1 MALCPVLAVRTDYK
15 IVQGMVSS
23 VYSPVIILTLLVSNV
38 KVLHEKMNSSICQVN
53 VFFPSMC
60 IFCHFNIFVIKL

>member
-15 IVQGMVSS
+15 IVQGMVFS
-23 VYSPVIILTLLVSNV
+23 VYFPVIILTLLVSNV

-53 VFFPSMC
+53 VFFHLC
-60 IFCHFNIFVIKL
+60 VILATLIFLS